1 MKKKDLKE
9 KIQLLENQI
18 EELSKK
24 NINEKGENNNEKVE
38 EIIEKVKKETQLE
51 MIKKYDDKEKQEL
64 IQEIEQQ
71 KLIINELNLKEN
83 NMLKDSNERITK
95 LDIGNIFTSFTLYNY

>member
-1 MKKKDLKE
+1 LKKKDLKE

>member
-95 LDIGNIFTSFTLYNY
+95 LDIGNIFTSFTLYN

>member
-1 MKKKDLKE
+1 LKKKDLKE

-95 LDIGNIFTSFTLYNY
+95 LDIGNIFTSKTK